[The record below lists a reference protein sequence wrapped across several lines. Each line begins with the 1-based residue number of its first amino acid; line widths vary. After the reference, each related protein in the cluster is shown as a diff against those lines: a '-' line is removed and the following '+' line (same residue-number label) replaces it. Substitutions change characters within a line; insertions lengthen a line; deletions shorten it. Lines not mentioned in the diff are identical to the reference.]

1 MKYVDVKNTLGKH
14 FCVGSF
20 SIILAVLLNYFSEAG
35 LSTAFARVSFFLL
48 FLTLIIGPIMRLRK
62 PKKEFSVFKKPW
74 TWRGELGIWFFI
86 TALLHFYF
94 AMKHDFIGGSLINA
108 LGGGIGGGGLGI
120 ANLLGL
126 IALVLSLILTITS
139 FNKVI
144 KYLGM
149 ESWKWV
155 QSFTYVV
162 FYLVFGHLIYF
173 QFFTTHGSGP
183 DWFGYTSVV
192 MFLVVL
198 VLQILAF
205 FKTVKESRGERE
217 EEQEKPKE
225 ENKSE
230 KKKD

>member
-35 LSTAFARVSFFLL
+35 WSTAFARVSFFLL

-74 TWRGELGIWFFI
+74 TWRGELGIWFVI

-94 AMKHDFIGGSLINA
+94 AMNHSFIGGTLIGA

-126 IALVLSLILTITS
+126 IALVLSLILAATS

-144 KYLGM
+144 KYLGIK
-149 ESWKWV
+149 SWKWI

-162 FYLVFGHLIYF
+162 FYLVIGHLIYF

-183 DWFGYTSVV
+183 DWFGYTSII
-192 MFLVVL
+192 MFIIILI
-198 VLQILAF
+198 LQISAF
-205 FKTVKESRGERE
+205 IKTVKEYRKERSE
-217 EEQEKPKE
+217 ENSQEESGKE
-225 ENKSE
+225 E
-230 KKKD
+230 

>member
-1 MKYVDVKNTLGKH
+1 MRYVDVKNTLKKH
-14 FCVGSF
+14 IIVGVF
-20 SIILAVLLNYFSEAG
+20 SIGLAALFNYLLG
-35 LSTAFARVSFFLL
+35 IGWSTSFARVSFFLL
-48 FLTLIIGPIMRLRK
+48 FLVLIIGPVIRLKRSK
-62 PKKEFSVFKKPW
+62 EEFSIFKRPW
-74 TWRGELGIWFFI
+74 TWRGELGIWFVI
-86 TALLHFYF
+86 TGLLHFYF
-94 AMKHDFIGGSLINA
+94 AMSHDFIGWSLTEA

-126 IALVLSLILTITS
+126 IALVLSLVLAATS
-139 FNKVI
+139 FNRVI
-144 KYLGM
+144 KYLGI

-183 DWFGYTSVV
+183 DWFGYASIA
-192 MFLVVL
+192 MFLIVL
-198 VLQILAF
+198 ILQIFAF

-217 EEQEKPKE
+217 EEQEEPKE

-230 KKKD
+230 KKKE